1 MAAAF
6 PVDTGPRATPET
18 ASMKTI
24 HLAVAPPAPAGSLP
38 DQPWRLARLLN
49 APHRLGF
56 FAAALL
62 LATTGLWWCL
72 ALLARYA
79 AWPLPWAVPAPVAH
93 GLVMAL
99 SSMPLFIVG
108 FLFTAGPKWLA
119 LPDVP
124 ASSLLRPVLALSLG
138 WCAALLGFHLSSIL
152 SALGMAVA
160 AWAWAGLMGRFGRL
174 VRVSPARDRLHA
186 RAVTV
191 AGLVGALAMAAAALA
206 VALGQVPLARAAA
219 QLALWGFLAPTF
231 TIVSHRMLPFF
242 TASVLPSLEAWR
254 PNGLLAAMLAAL
266 GVTAVGTMLEAL
278 HPMAMSPAL
287 HLMLLVVQLP
297 AAGLVLWLAVRW
309 GLLHSLGT
317 RLLAMLHLGF
327 VWLGVSLGLAA
338 LSHARVLWIGEPASL
353 GLAPLHALTMG
364 FLGGTLIAM
373 ITRVAAG
380 HSGRALVADNLAW
393 SLYLLLQ
400 TGALLRVVAA
410 LWPALGVGLTVA
422 AALAWATACT
432 GWALRYGN
440 WLGRPRV
447 DGRPG

>member
-1 MAAAF
+1 MDEPS
-6 PVDTGPRATPET
+6 PVDIGPGAAPET

-24 HLAVAPPAPAGSLP
+24 SLAVASPAPAGP
-38 DQPWRLARLLN
+38 QPAQPWRPARLLS

-56 FAAALL
+56 FAAAVL

-72 ALLARYA
+72 VLVARYA
-79 AWPLPWAVPAPVAH
+79 AWPLPWAVPAPLAH

-99 SSMPLFIVG
+99 SFMPLFIVG

-138 WCAALLGFHLSSIL
+138 WCAALLGFHLSAAL
-152 SALGMAVA
+152 SALGIAAA

-174 VRVSPARDRLHA
+174 VRASPARDRLHA
-186 RAVTV
+186 GAVAI

-242 TASVLPSLEAWR
+242 TAGVLPFLEAWR

-266 GVTAVGTMLEAL
+266 GVTAVGAMLEAL
-278 HPMAMSPAL
+278 GPAALSPAL
-287 HLMLLVVQLP
+287 RLMLLAVQLP
-297 AAGLVLWLAVRW
+297 AACLVLWLAVRW
-309 GLLHSLGT
+309 GLLHSLRT

-338 LSHARVLWIGEPASL
+338 LSHARVLWMGEQASL

-373 ITRVAAG
+373 TTQI
-380 HSGRALVADNLAW
+380 GRAHV
-393 SLYLLLQ
+393 
-400 TGALLRVVAA
+400 
-410 LWPALGVGLTVA
+410 
-422 AALAWATACT
+422 
-432 GWALRYGN
+432 
-440 WLGRPRV
+440 
-447 DGRPG
+447 

>member
-1 MAAAF
+1 
-6 PVDTGPRATPET
+6 
-18 ASMKTI
+18 MKTI
-24 HLAVAPPAPAGSLP
+24 SLAVAPPTAAGPQAS
-38 DQPWRLARLLN
+38 QPWRPARLLN

-56 FAAALL
+56 FAAAVL

-72 ALLARYA
+72 VLVARYA

-99 SSMPLFIVG
+99 SFMPLFIVG

-138 WCAALLGFHLSSIL
+138 WCAALLGFHLSAAL
-152 SALGMAVA
+152 SALGIAAA
-160 AWAWAGLMGRFGRL
+160 AWAWAGLMGRFVRL
-174 VRVSPARDRLHA
+174 VRASPARDRLHA
-186 RAVTV
+186 GAVAI

-206 VALGQVPLARAAA
+206 VALGQVPLARAAT

-231 TIVSHRMLPFF
+231 AVVSHRMLPFF
-242 TASVLPSLEAWR
+242 TVGVLPWLEAWR

-266 GVTAVGTMLEAL
+266 GVTAVGAMLDAL
-278 HPMAMSPAL
+278 GPVMLSPAL
-287 HLMLLVVQLP
+287 HLMLLAVQLP

-309 GLLHSLGT
+309 GLLHSLRT

-338 LSHARVLWIGEPASL
+338 LSHARVLWMGEQASL

-373 ITRVAAG
+373 TTRVAAG
-380 HSGRALVADNLAW
+380 HSGRALAADNLAW
-393 SLYLLLQ
+393 GLYLLLQ
-400 TGALLRVVAA
+400 MGAVLRVVAA
-410 LWPALGVGLTVA
+410 LWPAMGVVLTVA
-422 AALAWATACT
+422 AALAWAAACT
-432 GWALRYGN
+432 SWALRYGN

>member
-1 MAAAF
+1 MAEPSPA
-6 PVDTGPRATPET
+6 DIGPGVAPET
-18 ASMKTI
+18 TSMKTI
-24 HLAVAPPAPAGSLP
+24 SLAVASPAPAGP
-38 DQPWRLARLLN
+38 QPAQPWCPARLLS

-56 FAAALL
+56 FAAAVL
-62 LATTGLWWCL
+62 LATSGLWWCL
-72 ALLARYA
+72 VLVARYA
-79 AWPLPWAVPAPVAH
+79 AWPLPWAVPAPLTH

-99 SSMPLFIVG
+99 SFMPLFIVG

-138 WCAALLGFHLSSIL
+138 WCAALLGFHLSAAL
-152 SALGMAVA
+152 SALGMAAA
-160 AWAWAGLMGRFGRL
+160 AWAWAGLMWRFGRL
-174 VRVSPARDRLHA
+174 VRASPARDRLHA
-186 RAVTV
+186 GALAI

-242 TASVLPSLEAWR
+242 TAGVLPFLEAWR

-266 GVTAVGTMLEAL
+266 GVTALGALLEAL
-278 HPMAMSPAL
+278 GLALSPTL
-287 HLMLLVVQLP
+287 RLMLLAVQLP
-297 AAGLVLWLAVRW
+297 AAGLVLWLALRW
-309 GLLHSLGT
+309 GLLHSLRT

-338 LSHARVLWIGEPASL
+338 LSHARVLWMGEQASL

-373 ITRVAAG
+373 TTRVAAG
-380 HSGRALVADNLAW
+380 HSGRALAADNLAW
-393 SLYLLLQ
+393 GLYLLLQ
-400 TGALLRVVAA
+400 TAAVLRVVAA
-410 LWPALGVGLTVA
+410 LWPAMEVALTVT